1 MKNTACARALSS
13 ATNTPREVY
22 KVVSC
27 LFPIAR
33 MLDLGQI
40 FRNFTTW
47 TTVTW
52 VSTMLVARVFD
63 FHKAYTMIIDKLDK
77 EKWLMEQCLSD
88 EFYHRLA
95 YHSDLCE
102 VTKLEELRVLCMQ
115 SRNSLVEN

>member
-1 MKNTACARALSS
+1 
-13 ATNTPREVY
+13 
-22 KVVSC
+22 
-27 LFPIAR
+27 

-102 VTKLEELRVLCMQ
+102 VTKLKTTTCAVYAIYPWLRQKSIAIVK
-115 SRNSLVEN
+115 

>member
-1 MKNTACARALSS
+1 
-13 ATNTPREVY
+13 
-22 KVVSC
+22 
-27 LFPIAR
+27 
-33 MLDLGQI
+33 MLDLTQI

-102 VTKLEELRVLCMQ
+102 VTKCVVCKYARQYLIFQLTPNTQKTNNSKSTTTPR
-115 SRNSLVEN
+115 SRRCSLPSTRASGR